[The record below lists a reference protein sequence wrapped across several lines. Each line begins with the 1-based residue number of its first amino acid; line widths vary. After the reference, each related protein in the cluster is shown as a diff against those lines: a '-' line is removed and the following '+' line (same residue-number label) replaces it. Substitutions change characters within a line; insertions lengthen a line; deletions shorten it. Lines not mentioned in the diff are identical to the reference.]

1 MKRHPQAPS
10 VRHALTT
17 LLLAVTA
24 TATTL
29 PAAAQTTINL
39 TAVDGYPPK
48 SLWIK
53 EFIDFYI
60 PEVDKRL
67 AKDNKYK
74 IRWNQAWA
82 GQIVKP
88 NGVLEGIQKGLGD
101 IGIVTTAI
109 YGDKMNILAVAYATP
124 FVTNDPELVS
134 KTIDEMAEKFPAI
147 KKTFASYN
155 QVYLTNSVVLD
166 TYQVFSKPAVKSL
179 AGMKGLKVS
188 GAGFNLRYLEPV
200 GAVGVSGPLTGYYN
214 QVQTGVT
221 DAALLWPEAAATFK
235 MAEVAPNMLKAD
247 IGSVNTKVLT
257 VNADV
262 WAKLP
267 AEVKK
272 VLQEVA
278 IEYRDLLAKLA
289 KEEGATSVADYKKAG
304 GTVNE
309 LPKGERTVWAKAL
322 PNLAQQW
329 AAGLDKEGAQG
340 SEMLKYYMDAMRAAK
355 QPIERQWDRE

>member
-1 MKRHPQAPS
+1 MKTTT
-10 VRHALTT
+10 VRTLKPLALAIA
-17 LLLAVTA
+17 LGLGIAA
-24 TATTL
+24 M

-53 EFIDFYI
+53 EFVDFYI

-67 AKDNKYK
+67 AKDNKFK
-74 IRWNQAWA
+74 IRWNQAWG

-124 FVTNDPELVS
+124 FVTSDPALVS
-134 KTIDEMAEKFPAI
+134 RTIDEMANKFPAI

-166 TYQVFSKPAVKSL
+166 SYQVFTKPAAKSL
-179 AGMKGLKVS
+179 GDLKGLKIS
-188 GAGFNLRYLEPV
+188 GAGFNLRYLAPV

-221 DAALLWPEAAATFK
+221 DGAMLWPEAAATFK
-235 MAEVAPNMLKAD
+235 MAEVAPHMLKAD
-247 IGSVNTKVLT
+247 IGTVNTKVLT
-257 VNADV
+257 VNADT

-267 AEVKK
+267 PEVRK
-272 VLQEVA
+272 VLQDVA
-278 IEYRDLLAKLA
+278 IEYRDLLAKQA
-289 KEEGATSVADYKKAG
+289 MAEAADSIADYKKAG
-304 GTVNE
+304 GTVHE
-309 LPKGERTVWAKAL
+309 LPKAERSKWARDL
-322 PNLAQQW
+322 PNMAQQW

-340 SEMLKYYMDAMRAAK
+340 SEMLKFYMDAMRAAK

>member
-1 MKRHPQAPS
+1 MHVQIK
-10 VRHALTT
+10 T
-17 LLLAVTA
+17 LPRLWRGLAVLGFA
-24 TATTL
+24 VAAV
-29 PAAAQTTINL
+29 PAAAQTTINI

-53 EFIDFYI
+53 EFVDFYI

-67 AKDNKYK
+67 AKGNKYK
-74 IRWNQAWA
+74 IRWNQAWG

-88 NGVLEGIQKGLGD
+88 NGVLEGVQKGLGD

-124 FVTNDPELVS
+124 FVTNDPALVS
-134 KTIDEMAEKFPAI
+134 RTIDELAAKFPAI

-166 TYQVFSKPAVKSL
+166 SYQVFSKPAVKSL
-179 AGMKGLKVS
+179 GDLKGLKVS
-188 GAGFNLRYLEPV
+188 GAGFNLRYLAPV
-200 GAVGVSGPLTGYYN
+200 GAVGVSGPLVGYYN
-214 QVQTGVT
+214 QIQTGVT
-221 DAALLWPEAAATFK
+221 EAALLWPEAAVTFK

-247 IGSVNTKVLT
+247 IGAVNTKVLT
-257 VNADV
+257 VNADT

-267 AEVKK
+267 DEVKK
-272 VLQEVA
+272 ILQEVA
-278 IEYRDLLAKLA
+278 IEYRDLLAKIA
-289 KEEGATSVADYKKAG
+289 AEEGASSIAEYKKAG
-304 GTVNE
+304 GAIHE
-309 LPKGERTVWAKAL
+309 LPKADRGKWARGL
-322 PNLAQQW
+322 PNIAQEW

>member
-1 MKRHPQAPS
+1 MNRCTTRIFKPL
-10 VRHALTT
+10 ALVVA
-17 LLLAVTA
+17 LGLA
-24 TATTL
+24 TAALNAT
-29 PAAAQTTINL
+29 AQTTINL

-67 AKDNKYK
+67 AKDNKFK
-74 IRWNQAWA
+74 IRWNQAWG

-124 FVTNDPELVS
+124 FVTSDPALVS
-134 KTIDEMAEKFPAI
+134 RTIDEMANKFPAI

-166 TYQVFSKPAVKSL
+166 SYQVFTKPAAKSL
-179 AGMKGLKVS
+179 GDLKGLKIS
-188 GAGFNLRYLEPV
+188 GAGFNLRYLAPV

-221 DAALLWPEAAATFK
+221 DGAMLWPEAAATFK

-247 IGSVNTKVLT
+247 IGAVNTKVLT
-257 VNADV
+257 VNADT

-272 VLQEVA
+272 VLQDVA

-289 KEEGATSVADYKKAG
+289 AAEGADSIAEYKKAG
-304 GTVNE
+304 GMIHD
-309 LPKGERTVWAKAL
+309 LPKAERSKWARDL
-322 PNLAQQW
+322 PNIAQQW

>member
-1 MKRHPQAPS
+1 MHRLRS
-10 VRHALTT
+10 IVF
-17 LLLAVTA
+17 A
-24 TATTL
+24 TAAVLAAATL
-29 PAAAQTTINL
+29 PAHAQTTINL
-39 TAVDGYPPK
+39 TAIDGYPPK

-67 AKDNKYK
+67 AKDNKFK
-74 IRWNQAWA
+74 IKWNQAWG

-124 FVTNDPELVS
+124 FVTNDPALVS
-134 KTIDEMAEKFPAI
+134 RTIDEMAEKFPAI

-166 TYQVFSKPAVKSL
+166 TYQVFSKPVVKSL
-179 AGMKGLKVS
+179 GDMKGLKVA
-188 GAGFNLRYLEPV
+188 GAGFNLRYLAPV
-200 GAVGVSGPLTGYYN
+200 GAVGVSGPLVGYYT
-214 QVQTGVT
+214 QIQTGVVE
-221 DAALLWPEAAATFK
+221 ACMLWPEAAATFK

-257 VNADV
+257 VNADT

-272 VLQEVA
+272 VLQDVA
-278 IEYRDLLAKLA
+278 IEYRDLLAKIA
-289 KEEGATSVADYKKAG
+289 AEEGASSVADYKKAG
-304 GTVNE
+304 GVVHE
-309 LPKGERTVWAKAL
+309 LPKAERSKWARDM
-322 PNLAQQW
+322 PNLAKEW
-329 AAGLDKEGAQG
+329 AAGLDKTGSQG
-340 SEMLKYYMDAMRAAK
+340 SEMLAYYMNAMRAAK

>member
-1 MKRHPQAPS
+1 MTKLRS
-10 VRHALTT
+10 IVI
-17 LLLAVTA
+17 A
-24 TATTL
+24 TAAALAAAL
-29 PAAAQTTINL
+29 PAHAQTMINM
-39 TAVDGYPPK
+39 TAIDGYPPK

-67 AKDNKYK
+67 ARDNKFK
-74 IRWNQAWA
+74 IKWNQAWG

-124 FVTNDPELVS
+124 FVTSNPALVS
-134 KTIDEMAEKFPAI
+134 RTIDEMAEKFPAI

-166 TYQVFSKPAVKSL
+166 TYQVFSKPAVKNL
-179 AGMKGLKVS
+179 ADMKGLKVA
-188 GAGFNLRYLEPV
+188 GAGFNLRYLAPV

-214 QVQTGVT
+214 QIQTGVV
-221 DAALLWPEAAATFK
+221 DACMLWPEAADTFK
-235 MAEVAPNMLKAD
+235 LAEVAPNMLNAD
-247 IGSVNTKVLT
+247 IGAVNTKVLT
-257 VNADV
+257 VNADT

-272 VLQEVA
+272 VLQDVA
-278 IEYRDLLAKLA
+278 IEYRDLLAKIA
-289 KEEGATSVADYKKAG
+289 GAEGADSIAAYKKAG
-304 GTVNE
+304 GTVHE
-309 LPKGERTVWAKAL
+309 MPKGERSKWARDM
-322 PNLAQQW
+322 PNLAKEW
-329 AAGLDKEGAQG
+329 AAGLDKTG
-340 SEMLKYYMDAMRAAK
+340 SRA
-355 QPIERQWDRE
+355 PRCSPTT

>member
-1 MKRHPQAPS
+1 MTRFRFA
-10 VRHALTT
+10 ALA
-17 LLLAVTA
+17 AVV
-24 TATTL
+24 
-29 PAAAQTTINL
+29 AAFAAGSAQAQTTINL
-39 TAVDGYPPK
+39 TAIDGYPPK

-74 IRWNQAWA
+74 IKWNQAWG

-124 FVTNDPELVS
+124 FVTHDPALVS
-134 KTIDEMAEKFPAI
+134 RTIDEMADKFPAI

-166 TYQVFSKPAVKSL
+166 TYQVFSKPAVKDL
-179 AGMKGLKVS
+179 ADMKGLKIA
-188 GAGFNLRYLEPV
+188 GAGFNLRYLAPV

-214 QVQTGVT
+214 QIQTGVVEGCM
-221 DAALLWPEAAATFK
+221 LWPEAADTFK
-235 MAEVAPNMLKAD
+235 IAEVAPNMLNAD
-247 IGSVNTKVLT
+247 IGAVNTKVLT
-257 VNADV
+257 VNADT

-267 AEVKK
+267 AEVKT
-272 VLQEVA
+272 VLQAVA
-278 IEYRDLLAKLA
+278 IEYRDLLAKIA
-289 KEEGATSVADYKKAG
+289 TEEGASSVADYKKAG
-304 GTVNE
+304 GTVHD
-309 LPKGERTVWAKAL
+309 LSKAERAKWAKDL
-322 PNLAQQW
+322 PNLAKEW
-329 AAGLDKEGAQG
+329 AAGLDKSGDQG
-340 SEMLKYYMDAMRAAK
+340 TRCWRTTWTRCARPSSRSNASGT
-355 QPIERQWDRE
+355 ERS

>member
-1 MKRHPQAPS
+1 MKHTS
-10 VRHALTT
+10 VTT
-17 LLLAVTA
+17 LRPTAIALAFAAVFGALLA
-24 TATTL
+24 
-29 PAAAQTTINL
+29 PAANAQTVINL

-67 AKDNKYK
+67 AKTNKYK
-74 IRWNQAWA
+74 IRWNQAWG

-88 NGVLEGIQKGLGD
+88 NGVLEGVQKGLGD
-101 IGIVTTAI
+101 IGIITTAI
-109 YGDKMNILAVAYATP
+109 YGDKMNILSVAFATP
-124 FVTNDPELVS
+124 FVTTDPALVA

-147 KKTFASYN
+147 KKTFESYN

-166 TYQVFSKPAVKSL
+166 SYQVFTKPPVKGL
-179 AGMKGLKVS
+179 ADLKGLKIS
-188 GAGFNLRYLEPV
+188 GAGFNLRYLGPV

-221 DAALLWPEAAATFK
+221 DGALLWPEAAVTFK

-247 IGSVNTKVLT
+247 IGAVNTKVLT

-262 WAKLP
+262 WKKLP
-267 AEVKK
+267 DEVKM
-272 VLQEVA
+272 VLKAVA
-278 IEYRDLLAKLA
+278 IEYRDLLAKIA
-289 KEEGATSVADYKKAG
+289 AEEGKTSIADYKKAG
-304 GTVNE
+304 GTVYDLPKAERTKWAKE
-309 LPKGERTVWAKAL
+309 LP
-322 PNLAQQW
+322 NIAQQW
-329 AAGLDKEGAQG
+329 ATGLDKDGAQG
-340 SEMLKYYMDAMRAAK
+340 TEMLKFYMDAMRAAK

>member
-1 MKRHPQAPS
+1 MVKIRSLMVAMAAA
-10 VRHALTT
+10 VALTPLST
-17 LLLAVTA
+17 V
-24 TATTL
+24 
-29 PAAAQTTINL
+29 AQTTINL

-53 EFIDFYI
+53 EFIEFYI

-74 IRWNQAWA
+74 IRWNQAWG

-109 YGDKMNILAVAYATP
+109 YGDKMRILAVAYATP
-124 FVTNDPELVS
+124 FVTHDPALVAR
-134 KTIDEMAEKFPAI
+134 TIDEMADKFPAI

-166 TYQVFSKPAVKSL
+166 TYQVFTKPVVKDL
-179 AGMKGLKVS
+179 AGMKGLKIS
-188 GAGFNLRYLEPV
+188 GAGFNLRYLAPV
-200 GAVGVSGPLTGYYN
+200 GAVGVAGPLTGYYN
-214 QVQTGVT
+214 QIQTGVT
-221 DAALLWPEAAATFK
+221 EGCMLWPEAADTFK
-235 MAEVAPNMLKAD
+235 IAEVAPNMLNAD
-247 IGSVNTKVLT
+247 IGAVNTKVLT
-257 VNADV
+257 VNADT

-267 AEVKK
+267 AEVKT
-272 VLQEVA
+272 VLQAVA
-278 IEYRDLLAKLA
+278 IEYRDLLAKIA
-289 KEEGATSVADYKKAG
+289 TEEGTSSVAAYKKAG
-304 GTVNE
+304 GTVHD
-309 LPKGERTVWAKAL
+309 LSKAERTKWAKDL
-322 PNLAQQW
+322 PNLAKEW

-340 SEMLKYYMDAMRAAK
+340 TAMLTFYMDAMRAAK

>member
-1 MKRHPQAPS
+1 MHPTFSRAS
-10 VRHALTT
+10 RTLGFALACSI
-17 LLLAVTA
+17 LGTA
-24 TATTL
+24 SMSAS
-29 PAAAQTTINL
+29 AQTTINL

-67 AKDNKYK
+67 AKTNKYK
-74 IRWNQAWA
+74 IRWNQAWG

-109 YGDKMNILAVAYATP
+109 YGDKMNVLAVAYATP

-166 TYQVFSKPAVKSL
+166 SYQVFTKPAVKSL
-179 AGMKGLKVS
+179 NDLKGMKIA
-188 GAGFNLRYLEPV
+188 GAGFNLRYLAPV

-214 QVQTGVT
+214 QTQTGVV
-221 DAALLWPEAAATFK
+221 DGSLLWPEAAATFK

-247 IGSVNTKVLT
+247 LGAVNSKVLT

-267 AEVKK
+267 DEVKK

-278 IEYRDLLAKLA
+278 IEYRDLLAKIA
-289 KEEGATSVADYKKAG
+289 KEEGASSVAEYKKAG
-304 GTVNE
+304 GVVHD
-309 LPKGERTVWAKAL
+309 LPKAERTAWARAL
-322 PNLAQQW
+322 PNLAQEW
-329 AAGLDKEGAQG
+329 AAGLDKDGMHG
-340 SEMLKYYMDAMRAAK
+340 TDMLKYYMNAMRAAK
-355 QPIERQWDRE
+355 QPIERQWDQQ

>member
-1 MKRHPQAPS
+1 MKIKNLKIIRPT
-10 VRHALTT
+10 VAL
-17 LLLAVTA
+17 LSMGLCVLA
-24 TATTL
+24 TL
-29 PAAAQTTINL
+29 PVHAQTTINL
-39 TAVDGYPPK
+39 TAIDGYPPK

-53 EFIDFYI
+53 EFIEFYI

-88 NGVLEGIQKGLGD
+88 NGVLEGVQKGLGD

-124 FVTNDPELVS
+124 FVTSDPALVS
-134 KTIDEMAEKFPAI
+134 RTIDEMAAKFPAI

-166 TYQVFSKPAVKSL
+166 SYQVFSKPVVKGL

-188 GAGFNLRYLEPV
+188 GAGFNLRYLAPV

-221 DAALLWPEAAATFK
+221 DAALLWPEAATTFK

-247 IGSVNTKVLT
+247 IGAVNTKVLT

-272 VLQEVA
+272 VLQDVA

-289 KEEGATSVADYKKAG
+289 QEEGATSIADYKKAG
-304 GTVNE
+304 GTVHE
-309 LPKGERTVWAKAL
+309 LSKAERTKWAKDL
-322 PNLAQQW
+322 PNIAQQW

-340 SEMLKYYMDAMRAAK
+340 TEMLKYYMDAMRAGK

>member
-1 MKRHPQAPS
+1 M
-10 VRHALTT
+10 VRIRS
-17 LLLAVTA
+17 LLVAMAAVVAMTPLSA
-24 TATTL
+24 V
-29 PAAAQTTINL
+29 AQTTINL

-74 IRWNQAWA
+74 IRWNQAWG

-109 YGDKMNILAVAYATP
+109 YGDKMRILAVAYATP
-124 FVTNDPELVS
+124 FVTNDPALVAR
-134 KTIDEMAEKFPAI
+134 TIDAMADKFPAI
-147 KKTFASYN
+147 RQTFASYN

-166 TYQVFSKPAVKSL
+166 TYQVFTKPPVRNL
-179 AGMKGLKVS
+179 GDMKGLKIA
-188 GAGFNLRYLEPV
+188 GAGFNLRYLGPL
-200 GAVGVSGPLTGYYN
+200 GAVGVSAPLVQYYN
-214 QVQTGVT
+214 QIQTGVVEGC
-221 DAALLWPEAAATFK
+221 LLWPEAAATFK
-235 MAEVAPNMLKAD
+235 IAEVAPNMLKAD

-257 VNADV
+257 VNADT
-262 WAKLP
+262 WKRLP
-267 AEVKK
+267 DEVKT
-272 VLQEVA
+272 VLQAVA

-289 KEEGATSVADYKKAG
+289 ASEGADSIAEYKKAG
-304 GTVNE
+304 GVVHD
-309 LPKGERTVWAKAL
+309 LPNAERSKWASEL
-322 PNLAQQW
+322 PNLAKEW

-340 SEMLKYYMDAMRAAK
+340 SAMLTFYMDAMRAAK

>member
-1 MKRHPQAPS
+1 MKLKAFPS
-10 VRHALTT
+10 LRPACIAAAAAWG
-17 LLLAVTA
+17 LLAM
-24 TATTL
+24 L
-29 PAAAQTTINL
+29 PAQAQTTINL
-39 TAVDGYPPK
+39 TAIDGYPPK

-67 AKDNKYK
+67 AKDNKFK
-74 IRWNQAWA
+74 IRWNQAWG
-82 GQIVKP
+82 GQIAKP

-124 FVTNDPELVS
+124 FVTNDPALVS
-134 KTIDEMAEKFPAI
+134 RTIDEMAARYPAI

-166 TYQVFSKPAVKSL
+166 TYQVFSKPVVKDL
-179 AGMKGLKVS
+179 AGMKGLKVA
-188 GAGFNLRYLEPV
+188 GAGFNLRYLAPV

-214 QVQTGVT
+214 QVQTGVV
-221 DAALLWPEAAATFK
+221 DAAMLWPEAAATFK

-247 IGSVNTKVLT
+247 IGAVNTKVLT

-267 AEVKK
+267 PEVKK
-272 VLQEVA
+272 ILQDVA
-278 IEYRDLLAKLA
+278 IEYRDLLAKIA
-289 KEEGATSVADYKKAG
+289 AEEGVASVAAYKKAG
-304 GTVNE
+304 GMVHE
-309 LPKGERTVWAKAL
+309 LPKAERTKWARNL
-322 PNLAQQW
+322 PNIAQQW
-329 AAGLDKEGAQG
+329 AAGLDKDGAQG
-340 SEMLKYYMDAMRAAK
+340 TEMLKYYMDAMRAAK